1 MDSLTKWLVD
11 HAAEQGFLVVLLLVG
26 LGILAKYVVMLN
38 AKIDKIELEF
48 LSYIKGDHE
57 RTIELLEETKTAL
70 SNNTRVMER
79 FLERQMK

>member
-1 MDSLTKWLVD
+1 MESLTKWLVD
-11 HAAEQGFLVVLLLVG
+11 HAAEQGFLVVLLLVAMAF
-26 LGILAKYVVMLN
+26 LVKYVLMLN
-38 AKIDKIELEF
+38 AKIDKIEFEF
-48 LSYIKGDHE
+48 LNYIKGDHE